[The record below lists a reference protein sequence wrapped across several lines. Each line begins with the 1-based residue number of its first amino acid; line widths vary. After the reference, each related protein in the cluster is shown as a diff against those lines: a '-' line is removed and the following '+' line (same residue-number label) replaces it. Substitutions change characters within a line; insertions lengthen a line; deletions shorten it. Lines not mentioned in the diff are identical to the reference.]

1 MQPFGLI
8 PVLEDDDLTLFG
20 MLSFFL
26 FQLLHFIHSAP
37 PFKFIRKIYFDA
49 RFHIYNQA
57 KILLG
62 KKKLCNFSARS
73 DSEI

>member
-26 FQLLHFIHSAP
+26 FQLLHFFTLHHH
-37 PFKFIRKIYFDA
+37 A
-49 RFHIYNQA
+49 RFHIYYQTNTTRE
-57 KILLG
+57 KNI
-62 KKKLCNFSARS
+62 NFT
-73 DSEI
+73 

>member
-20 MLSFFL
+20 MLFSFSFSIFSFCTTL
-26 FQLLHFIHSAP
+26 
-37 PFKFIRKIYFDA
+37 FKFIRKIYFDA

-57 KILLG
+57 NTTR
-62 KKKLCNFSARS
+62 KKY
-73 DSEI
+73 